1 MNDRASWEAWWYSG
15 EEFTC
20 QCGSAGSTDLI
31 PGSGRSTG
39 VDNPLAWKILQTEES
54 ERLQSMGLCIYN
66 AVRTQNM

>member
-1 MNDRASWEAWWYSG
+1 MTELLGKPGGAVVKNSPANVEAS
-15 EEFTC
+15 
-20 QCGSAGSTDLI
+20 GSTDLI

-39 VDNPLAWKILQTEES
+39 VGNLLAWKILQTEES

>member
-1 MNDRASWEAWWYSG
+1 MTELLGKPGGTVVKNSPANVEA
-15 EEFTC
+15 T
-20 QCGSAGSTDLI
+20 GSTDLI